1 MLKFCQKIPKFELH
15 SHLSGSIRNSTI
27 FELIKNSQLYTEY
40 LQIIDSKSRFFFFPK
55 SKRTTSECF
64 YIFNLIHHLTN
75 NLNIIK
81 RITREVIEDYSKENT
96 KYLEIRT
103 TPRKLEENN
112 SLKYNKRE
120 YIEAILEEINTYKTN
135 FPENFYDINLIL
147 SIDRSNS
154 NLNALETVILILNK
168 GSFGKRV

>member
-1 MLKFCQKIPKFELH
+1 LNYIHIYQAQSEIQQFLNLLKTLNFIQNIYK
-15 SHLSGSIRNSTI
+15 SSIQN
-27 FELIKNSQLYTEY
+27 QG
-40 LQIIDSKSRFFFFPK
+40 FFFPK